1 MKHRGLSLFIGI
13 LLATSASHGETR
25 EKLRVG
31 LSLRE
36 PFAFY
41 DESGQLAGFD
51 VELLKVMSS
60 LSGWE
65 IEWHP
70 MDINELIPSIR
81 SGKIDVIAGG
91 FYVTEERKKSLRYT
105 RPYAQS
111 GLVMVARE
119 DSRISSPPDLDG
131 KTIGIVQGSAGDFW
145 LKSAR
150 RSLGGVKVV
159 YFPDPESAL
168 NALLSGKLDVAI
180 DDYVHALYFWH
191 TKALGK
197 LKIVGEPYFLTRH
210 DIALAVGRKRPE
222 LAEQLDENLR
232 ELMKSPLYEKLYN
245 KWFLLKSP
253 YHAEQFVRKALTASG
268 IVFLILFV
276 ILFLYLYGRERKA
289 KEELH
294 RITKGTALAFATAV
308 ELKTPYLRGHSE
320 RVAEYA
326 RRIAARFGRDNEL
339 LYLAAILHDVGKI
352 MIPDALMEK
361 PGRLSEDELELIR
374 KHPEVSYLIVKELIP
389 AKDVALWI
397 KAHHE
402 RWDGT
407 GYPLGLKGEEIPLEA
422 RIIAVAD
429 AFDAMTTEKPYRE
442 PLSEEEALKRLREGA
457 GTQWDPEVVDVALK
471 TLHRIEK
478 RPELDSFYTVIDRIK
493 NTTCYTTLR
502 LRVLYR
508 IGEEIRNL
516 VNLDRFLHNVLKIV
530 KEVVPADV
538 KLALVLKEKDDL
550 IVRAQV
556 GMPPDVIGIKLPRD
570 RGITRWAYEHCEPV
584 IVNDVEKDP
593 RYFAPHGQEKIG
605 SEMAVPLVVGD
616 KVIGVLDVETTE
628 KNAFTPEDL
637 AFFQMVTTAIA
648 GAIETARLYHEREVA
663 ALYDS
668 LTGAR
673 SFRYLL
679 DIFGDEKEK
688 AEKRKTPMSIVF
700 IDANGLKSI
709 NDNYGHKAGDEG
721 LKAFVRGLE
730 ENLRSTD
737 ILARYGGDEFVILMP
752 MTDSEEA
759 QRIMERIKEDLST
772 RYFEVD
778 GIKIPFIEFAY
789 GISEY
794 PSEGTDLEELIKLAD
809 RRMYAD
815 KNVSRIN

>member
-1 MKHRGLSLFIGI
+1 MKHTGVLLFIGI
-13 LLATSASHGETR
+13 LLATSTLHGEAKG
-25 EKLRVG
+25 KLRVG

-36 PFAFY
+36 PFAFRN
-41 DESGQLAGFD
+41 ESGQLTGFD

-81 SGKIDVIAGG
+81 SGDIDVIAGG
-91 FYVTEERKKSLRYT
+91 FYITEERKKFLRYT
-105 RPYAQS
+105 IPYAQS
-111 GLVMVARE
+111 GLVMAARE
-119 DSRISSPPDLDG
+119 ESHISAPPDLDG

-150 RSLGGVKVV
+150 RSLGSVKEV

-168 NALLSGKLDVAI
+168 NALLSGEIDVAI

-191 TKALGK
+191 TRALGK

-210 DIALAVGRKRPE
+210 DIALAVDRKRPE

-245 KWFLLKSP
+245 KWLLLKSP
-253 YHAEQFVRKALTASG
+253 YHAEQFVKKALTVSS
-268 IVFLILFV
+268 IVFLLLFV

-289 KEELH
+289 REELH

-326 RRIAARFGRDNEL
+326 RKIAARFGRDNEL

-352 MIPDALMEK
+352 IIPDALMEK
-361 PGRLSEDELELIR
+361 PGELSEDELELIR

-389 AKDVALWI
+389 AKDVAFWI

-407 GYPLGLKGEEIPLEA
+407 GYPMGLKGEEIPLEA

-442 PLSEEEALKRLREGA
+442 PLSEEEALNRLKEGA
-457 GTQWDPEVVDVALK
+457 GTQWDPEVVGVALK
-471 TLHRIEK
+471 TLHKIEK

-516 VNLDRFLHNVLKIV
+516 GKMDRFLHNVLKIV

-538 KLALVLKEKDDL
+538 KLALVLRENGDL
-550 IVRAQV
+550 VVHAQV

-570 RGITRWAYEHCEPV
+570 RGITRWAYEHCKPV

-593 RYFAPHGQEKIG
+593 RYFAPPGQERIG

-616 KVIGVLDVETTE
+616 KVIGVLDVESTE

-679 DIFGDEKEK
+679 DIFGDEKKK
-688 AEKRKTPMSIVF
+688 AERKKTPISIVF
-700 IDANGLKSI
+700 IDANGLKAI

-721 LKAFVRGLE
+721 LKAFVKGLD

-759 QRIMERIKEDLST
+759 HRIMERIKEDLAT
-772 RYFEVD
+772 RHFEVD
-778 GIKIPFIEFAY
+778 GIKIPFVEFAY

-794 PSEGTDLEELIKLAD
+794 PSEGTDLEELIRLAD

-815 KNVSRIN
+815 KNASKLS

>member
-1 MKHRGLSLFIGI
+1 VKHTGVLLFIGI
-13 LLATSASHGETR
+13 LLATSTLHGEAKG
-25 EKLRVG
+25 KLRVG

-36 PFAFY
+36 PFAFRN
-41 DESGQLAGFD
+41 ENGELTGFD
-51 VELLKVMSS
+51 VELLKVISS
-60 LSGWE
+60 VSGRE

-70 MDINELIPSIR
+70 MDISELIPSLR
-81 SGKIDVIAGG
+81 SGEIDVIAGG
-91 FYVTEERKKSLRYT
+91 FYITEERKKFLRYT
-105 RPYAQS
+105 IPYAQS
-111 GLVMVARE
+111 GLVIVARE
-119 DSRISSPPDLDG
+119 ESGISSPHDLNR

-145 LKSAR
+145 LKNAR
-150 RSLGGVKVV
+150 QKLSNISIV

-168 NALLSGKLDVAI
+168 NALLHGELDVAI

-197 LKIVGEPYFLTRH
+197 LKIVGKPYFLTRH
-210 DIALAVGRKRPE
+210 DIALAVDRKRPE

-245 KWFLLKSP
+245 KWLLLKSP
-253 YHAEQFVRKALTASG
+253 YHAEQFVKKALTVSS
-268 IVFLILFV
+268 IVFLLLFV

-289 KEELH
+289 REELH

-326 RRIAARFGRDNEL
+326 RKIAARFGRDNEL

-352 MIPDALMEK
+352 IIPDALMEK
-361 PGRLSEDELELIR
+361 PGELSEDELELIR

-389 AKDVALWI
+389 AKDVAFWI

-407 GYPLGLKGEEIPLEA
+407 GYPMGLKGEEIPIEA

-442 PLSEEEALKRLREGA
+442 PLSEEEALNRLKEGA
-457 GTQWDPEVVDVALK
+457 GTQWDPEVVGVALK
-471 TLHRIEK
+471 TLHKIEK

-516 VNLDRFLHNVLKIV
+516 GRMDRFLHNVLKIV

-538 KLALVLKEKDDL
+538 KLALVLRENGDL
-550 IVRAQV
+550 VVRAQV

-570 RGITRWAYEHCEPV
+570 RGITRWAYEHCKPV

-593 RYFAPHGQEKIG
+593 RYFAPPGQEKIG

-616 KVIGVLDVETTE
+616 KVIGVLDVESTE
-628 KNAFTPEDL
+628 KNAFTLEDL

-679 DIFGDEKEK
+679 DIFGDEKKK
-688 AEKRKTPMSIVF
+688 AERKKTPISIVF
-700 IDANGLKSI
+700 IDANGLKAI

-721 LKAFVRGLE
+721 LKAFVKGLD

-759 QRIMERIKEDLST
+759 HRIMGRIKEDLAT
-772 RYFEVD
+772 RHFEVD
-778 GIKIPFIEFAY
+778 GMKIPFVEFAY
-789 GISEY
+789 GISEC
-794 PSEGTDLEELIKLAD
+794 PSEGTDLEELIRLAD
-809 RRMYAD
+809 RRMYVD
-815 KNVSRIN
+815 KNASKLS